1 MMRETSWRGLL
12 LLSVAVTG
20 WSATADDL
28 LAAAT
33 AAVPADELTAGN
45 PARANAIAALIDT
58 PGLAATDQS
67 VMRVAL
73 AEAWLDALDPGKA
86 EAVVAEVLALPALEA
101 TVRERAELVWI
112 AAWQLR
118 VSAAVPGAGAV
129 ALPDPV
135 AGVAAL
141 VPKFPP
147 SERVRAR
154 ALVARAQAAQAQ
166 AARAQAAGAQ
176 AAQAQ
181 VASVPKDASALA
193 DLDAALALLSAA
205 DAGERVP
212 LYALRLT
219 AMEALG
225 ASPEDVR
232 TFLQQH
238 RDDPAATIAAEA
250 ALTAVQKLAGQPAP
264 PLRLKRLDGK
274 PGEVSLPDLI
284 GAKPGK
290 PVLIDVFATW
300 CKPCALTAPA
310 VTALAKRWQPKGVSV
325 VGVSLDTKDTL
336 AALPAW
342 IAAYAIDYPVVGDGL
357 GWDSEFAQA
366 WHIDSIPRLI
376 LVDAQGRIVTA
387 DLGGATVDE
396 VERNVDAAIQHLL
409 QPQAGGPPSKTTAPA
424 PATVSPAP
432 VDVIP

>member
-1 MMRETSWRGLL
+1 MMRGTSWRGLL
-12 LLSVAVTG
+12 LLGVAVTG

-45 PARANAIAALIDT
+45 PARANAIAALVDT
-58 PGLAATDQS
+58 PGLALTEQS
-67 VMRVAL
+67 VMRAAL

-86 EAVVAEVLALPALEA
+86 EAVVAEVLALPALDA

-154 ALVARAQAAQAQ
+154 AL
-166 AARAQAAGAQ
+166 AARAQMAILR
-176 AAQAQ
+176 
-181 VASVPKDASALA
+181 KDASALA

-250 ALTAVQKLAGQPAP
+250 ALTAVQKLVGQPAP
-264 PLRLKRLDGK
+264 PLRLKRLDGR
-274 PGEVSLPDLI
+274 PGEVALATLI
-284 GAKPGK
+284 GAKPGR

-342 IAAYAIDYPVVGDGL
+342 IATYAIDYPVVGDGL

-376 LVDAQGRIVTA
+376 LVDAQGTIVTA
-387 DLGGATVDE
+387 DLGGATADE
-396 VERNVDAAIQHLL
+396 VERNVDAAIQHLM
-409 QPQAGGPPSKTTAPA
+409 QPQGGGHPSASSAPA
-424 PATVSPAP
+424 PATVSPVSA
-432 VDVIP
+432 DDIP

>member
-12 LLSVAVTG
+12 LLGVAVTG

-45 PARANAIAALIDT
+45 PARANAIAALVDT
-58 PGLAATDQS
+58 PGLAATEQS
-67 VMRVAL
+67 VLRAAL

-86 EAVVAEVLALPALEA
+86 EAVVTEVLAMPALAA

-118 VSAAVPGAGAV
+118 VSAAVPGAV

-141 VPKFPP
+141 VPKFTP

-154 ALVARAQAAQAQ
+154 ALVARAQAA
-166 AARAQAAGAQ
+166 RAQAAP
-176 AAQAQ
+176 AQ
-181 VASVPKDASALA
+181 VASARKEASALA

-225 ASPEDVR
+225 SSPEDVR

-250 ALTAVQKLAGQPAP
+250 ALTAVQKLVGQPAP
-264 PLRLKRLDGK
+264 ALRLKRLDGK
-274 PGEVSLPDLI
+274 AGEVSLADLI

-310 VTALAKRWQPKGVSV
+310 VTSLAKRWVPKGVSV

-342 IAAYAIDYPVVGDGL
+342 IATYAIDYPVVGDGL

-376 LVDAQGRIVTA
+376 LVDAQGMIVTA

>member
-1 MMRETSWRGLL
+1 MRFLFVRCAVPALL
-12 LLSVAVTG
+12 ALGATA

-45 PARANAIAALIDT
+45 PARANAIAAMVDT
-58 PGLAATDQS
+58 PGLAVAERAMLQA
-67 VMRVAL
+67 AL

-86 EAVVAEVLALPALEA
+86 EAVVAELLALPRGDAAL
-101 TVRERAELVWI
+101 RERVELVWI

-118 VSAAVPGAGAV
+118 VSAAAAGA
-129 ALPDPV
+129 APLPDPV
-135 AGVAAL
+135 AGVTAL
-141 VPKFPP
+141 APGFPP

-154 ALVARAQAAQAQ
+154 ALAAK
-166 AARAQAAGAQ
+166 
-176 AAQAQ
+176 AQ
-181 VASVPKDASALA
+181 VAIARKDASALA
-193 DLDAALALLSAA
+193 DLDAALALMASA

-219 AMEALG
+219 AMEATG
-225 ASPEDVR
+225 ATPEQVR
-232 TFLQQH
+232 VFLQQH

-250 ALTAVQKLAGQPAP
+250 ALTAVQKLVGQPAP
-264 PLRLKRLDGK
+264 ALRLKRLDGK
-274 PGEVSLPDLI
+274 AGEVTMADLI

-310 VTALAKRWQPKGVSV
+310 VTALAKRWQPKGVAV

-342 IAAYAIDYPVVGDGL
+342 IATYAIDYPVVGDAL

-376 LVDAQGRIVTA
+376 LVDAQGIIVTG

-396 VERNVDAAIQHLL
+396 VERNVDAAIRHLL
-409 QPQAGGPPSKTTAPA
+409 QPEAPPQTPA
-424 PATVSPAP
+424 RVTPAAT
-432 VDVIP
+432 DVIP

>member
-1 MMRETSWRGLL
+1 MRCLVMSCAVPALL
-12 LLSVAVTG
+12 AMGASA

-33 AAVPADELTAGN
+33 AAVPADELTTGN
-45 PARANAIAALIDT
+45 PARANAIAAMVDT
-58 PGLAATDQS
+58 PGLAATERAMLQA
-67 VMRVAL
+67 AL

-86 EAVVAEVLALPALEA
+86 EAVVAELLALPTGDAAL
-101 TVRERAELVWI
+101 RERVELVWI

-118 VSAAVPGAGAV
+118 VSAAAAGA
-129 ALPDPV
+129 APLADPV
-135 AGVAAL
+135 VGVTAL
-141 VPKFPP
+141 APGFPP

-154 ALVARAQAAQAQ
+154 ALAAKAHVAI
-166 AARAQAAGAQ
+166 AR
-176 AAQAQ
+176 
-181 VASVPKDASALA
+181 KDASALA
-193 DLDAALALLSAA
+193 DLDAALALMVSA

-219 AMEALG
+219 AMEASG
-225 ASPEDVR
+225 ATAEQVR
-232 TFLQQH
+232 VFLQQH

-250 ALTAVQKLAGQPAP
+250 ALTAVQKLVGQPAP
-264 PLRLKRLDGK
+264 ALRLKRLDGK
-274 PGEVSLPDLI
+274 PGEVTMADLI

-290 PVLIDVFATW
+290 AVLIDVFATW
-300 CKPCALTAPA
+300 GKPSALTAPA
-310 VTALAKRWQPKGVSV
+310 VTALAKRWQPKGVAV

-342 IAAYAIDYPVVGDGL
+342 IATYAIDYPVVGDGL

-376 LVDAQGRIVTA
+376 LVDAQGIIVTG
-387 DLGGATVDE
+387 DLGGATVEE

-409 QPQAGGPPSKTTAPA
+409 QPEAQPQPPARVAPA
-424 PATVSPAP
+424 AT
-432 VDVIP
+432 DVIP

>member
-1 MMRETSWRGLL
+1 MMRGTSWRGLL
-12 LLSVAVTG
+12 LLGVAATG

-45 PARANAIAALIDT
+45 PARANAIAALVDT
-58 PGLAATDQS
+58 PGLAATELA
-67 VMRVAL
+67 VMRAAL

-86 EAVVAEVLALPALEA
+86 EAVITEVLAMPALDA
-101 TVRERAELVWI
+101 TVRERAELAWI

-154 ALVARAQAAQAQ
+154 AQ
-166 AARAQAAGAQ
+166 AARAQ
-176 AAQAQ
+176 
-181 VASVPKDASALA
+181 VAIVRKDVSALA
-193 DLDAALALLSAA
+193 DLDAALSLLSAA

-250 ALTAVQKLAGQPAP
+250 ALTAVQKLSGQPAP

-274 PGEVSLPDLI
+274 PGEVSLADLI

-310 VTALAKRWQPKGVSV
+310 VTSLAKRWQPKGVSV

-376 LVDAQGRIVTA
+376 LVDAQGTIVTA

-396 VERNVDAAIQHLL
+396 VERNVDAAIQHLM
-409 QPQAGGPPSKTTAPA
+409 QPQAVGHPSATTAPP
-424 PATVSPAP
+424 PATVSPAA